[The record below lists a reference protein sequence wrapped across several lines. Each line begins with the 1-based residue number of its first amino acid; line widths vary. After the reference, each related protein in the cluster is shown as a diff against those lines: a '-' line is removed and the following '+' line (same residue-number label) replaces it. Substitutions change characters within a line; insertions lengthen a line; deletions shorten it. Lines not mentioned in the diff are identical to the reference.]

1 MAERDDAPP
10 SPPIAVG
17 GPGTDP
23 GPLAWLREALEH
35 TLDATLA
42 AVRQYVAAHERSR
55 AGDLAA
61 VDDSELRWQVQALH
75 QAAGALDMVELPAE
89 ARTVAALQAVL
100 ERLVQR
106 PLAAEA
112 AVLPLVE
119 RGVWALRDQLQRH
132 LRQQGLPGLTLFP
145 TYRDWQQWAQGRPHP
160 ADLWGASLPP
170 AVEPPPGP
178 TVAPGPRVR
187 THLERL
193 ALPLL
198 REGRPSAAAALARL
212 AGGVSRAVD
221 DGAQRRFWLIAAAVF
236 EGLAAQRLPLD
247 VWAKRALA
255 ALLRQLAAEG
265 GDGAPS
271 ADEAASARW
280 DAAAREWLYLA
291 ARIDPAPD
299 DALRHAAVLWRAMG
313 WQAPLRWDPEQR
325 VLGAVDPQTVARVQ
339 AAAADVQRRW
349 EAADAQ
355 GGTTPPT
362 AAVAALADALADGP
376 DPWPAL
382 ADAWRAWAAHPEAA
396 GAPSSE
402 PVLALLGLQAELE
415 SVDPLDPAQAGR
427 LRTLADRLR
436 AAASGQ
442 ALPPPPPWL
451 SERYRVWSEREGAR
465 RLAAEWRHELAA
477 LEAAFEALW
486 RQGDAEAWTGLRAV
500 PQRLQRLRG
509 HAALM
514 NMPAVA
520 DALTIMDKAVTEW
533 LAQGA
538 LPAPAERQAQ
548 VERLGANLAAL
559 GAWIDV
565 WEREAALAAQTFR
578 FDAEAGVLRAVQAA
592 ATAVRAEPAA
602 ADASAE
608 APAVTDAESD
618 APDIDERAIFLAEA
632 RDLLAGMATALDAL
646 RAAPGDQAALA
657 RLRRLFHTLKG
668 SARLVGL
675 TALGEAA
682 WQAERRLN
690 TWLAEARPLAPAERD
705 AIAAAHACLVPWVD
719 AWAHGGPPA
728 DEARR
733 LAEVEAALQRA
744 EPEAA
749 QPPATTEPAP
759 IPVPMPA
766 PIHIGPLVLDPELY
780 QVFLQEAD
788 AHSLALEQTLDDWAD
803 GVGGAG
809 AAGDVQAAA
818 ERAHALAGQ
827 AATIGHAPLAAL
839 ARALEEALLR
849 AATHPAPLANDRAV
863 VARAARELRGLLH
876 QLAAGCYREPAADTL
891 SALADWPPA
900 PTNIAPDTPA
910 VLDDFR
916 AEVADLLPRL
926 SAALARWADRGD
938 GAAQAELLRLLH
950 TAKGGARLAG
960 LAALAEQAHALEA
973 QVLAVPA
980 DGPVP
985 AALRRVLGAW
995 MAQAEQAGCG
1005 DSAEPPPAA
1014 PAPRSPLSA
1023 SAPPPPSPAPGEP
1036 EPVLRVRAD
1045 LIERLLAGV
1054 TDQLANR
1061 QRLGGE
1067 LGALRRS
1074 LRDMAANVERLR
1086 QQWREL
1092 QRQTESQTPARVSG
1106 PVPDGFDAL
1115 ELDRYTRV
1123 QELTRLLAESI
1134 DDVATVQHQMQRAV
1148 AAAEG
1153 HLAAQE
1159 RQARVGQRAL
1169 LEARLV
1175 PFDSMAERLARGL
1188 RQAAEARGRTVEWH
1202 LEGGAA
1208 VLDRAVLE
1216 RLVPVLEHLL
1226 RNAVVHGIESPEA
1239 RVAAG
1244 KPPAGRIALALQ
1256 VQGQDLSLTLTDDGA
1271 GLDLE
1276 GLRRRA
1282 VAAGLHPADA
1292 PFTRGDAVRCALAP
1306 GISTAT
1312 QVDEWAGRGIG
1323 LDAVR
1328 SELLALGGRIEGF
1341 EPAGGGTGW
1350 HLVVP
1355 LTTAITAVVLVRVD
1369 DRVIG
1374 LPVPWVEAVRR
1385 VHGPELTAAE
1395 LAGQWREGAALMPLF
1410 WLGALLGV
1418 SPRPSPR
1425 ADRRGIPV
1433 LECHSAGRRV
1443 ALRVDAVL
1451 GRQTVVLRP
1460 LPPLLARQP
1469 GLAGASVLPDGG
1481 VVLIYHPL
1489 ALMAEYGEGA
1499 RQWAADAGGT
1509 PAVQAARSGSPP
1521 AVAPLVLVVDDSIT
1535 VRRVTQRLL
1544 RRAGYRV
1551 ALAGDGVQALERL
1564 REEAPVVVLSDIEM
1578 PRMDGFELVRALRN
1592 DPRWTDL
1599 PVVMVTSRLADK
1611 HRAHAESL
1619 GVNHYLGKPYAEDE
1633 LLALV
1638 AAYARLAPPGG
1649 RGLSPS

>member
-1 MAERDDAPP
+1 
-10 SPPIAVG
+10 
-17 GPGTDP
+17 
-23 GPLAWLREALEH
+23 
-35 TLDATLA
+35 
-42 AVRQYVAAHERSR
+42 
-55 AGDLAA
+55 
-61 VDDSELRWQVQALH
+61 
-75 QAAGALDMVELPAE
+75 
-89 ARTVAALQAVL
+89 
-100 ERLVQR
+100 
-106 PLAAEA
+106 
-112 AVLPLVE
+112 
-119 RGVWALRDQLQRH
+119 
-132 LRQQGLPGLTLFP
+132 
-145 TYRDWQQWAQGRPHP
+145 
-160 ADLWGASLPP
+160 
-170 AVEPPPGP
+170 
-178 TVAPGPRVR
+178 
-187 THLERL
+187 
-193 ALPLL
+193 
-198 REGRPSAAAALARL
+198 
-212 AGGVSRAVD
+212 
-221 DGAQRRFWLIAAAVF
+221 
-236 EGLAAQRLPLD
+236 
-247 VWAKRALA
+247 
-255 ALLRQLAAEG
+255 
-265 GDGAPS
+265 
-271 ADEAASARW
+271 
-280 DAAAREWLYLA
+280 
-291 ARIDPAPD
+291 
-299 DALRHAAVLWRAMG
+299 
-313 WQAPLRWDPEQR
+313 
-325 VLGAVDPQTVARVQ
+325 
-339 AAAADVQRRW
+339 
-349 EAADAQ
+349 
-355 GGTTPPT
+355 
-362 AAVAALADALADGP
+362 
-376 DPWPAL
+376 
-382 ADAWRAWAAHPEAA
+382 
-396 GAPSSE
+396 
-402 PVLALLGLQAELE
+402 
-415 SVDPLDPAQAGR
+415 
-427 LRTLADRLR
+427 
-436 AAASGQ
+436 
-442 ALPPPPPWL
+442 
-451 SERYRVWSEREGAR
+451 
-465 RLAAEWRHELAA
+465 
-477 LEAAFEALW
+477 
-486 RQGDAEAWTGLRAV
+486 
-500 PQRLQRLRG
+500 
-509 HAALM
+509 M

-520 DALTIMDKAVTEW
+520 DALTVMATTVARW

-538 LPAPAERQAQ
+538 LPARAERQAQ

-565 WEREAALAAQTFR
+565 WEREPALAAQTFR
-578 FDAEAGVLRAVQAA
+578 FDADAGVLRAVQAA

-602 ADASAE
+602 DDASVE
-608 APAVTDAESD
+608 APADTDAESD
-618 APDIDERAIFLAEA
+618 DPDTDERAIFLAEA

-646 RAAPGDQAALA
+646 RAAPGDQPALA

-705 AIAAAHACLVPWVD
+705 AVAAAHACLVPWLD
-719 AWAHGGPPA
+719 AWAHGGPAA

-733 LAEVEAALQRA
+733 LAEVEAALQSA

-749 QPPATTEPAP
+749 QPPAPPEQAP
-759 IPVPMPA
+759 IPA

-780 QVFLQEAD
+780 HVFLQEAD

-803 GVGGAG
+803 RVDGPDP
-809 AAGDVQAAA
+809 AADVQTAA

-827 AATIGHAPLAAL
+827 AATIGHAPLAEL
-839 ARALEEALLR
+839 ARALEDALLR
-849 AATHPAPLANDRAV
+849 AATRSALPANDRAV

-891 SALADWPPA
+891 GALANWPPA
-900 PTNIAPDTPA
+900 PMASVAPAAEGPSSPSLSEPPPAPTGATPA
-910 VLDDFR
+910 APAALDDFR
-916 AEVADLLPRL
+916 AEAADLLPRV
-926 SAALARWADRGD
+926 SAALARWAHRGD

-960 LAALAEQAHALEA
+960 LAALAKQAHALET

-985 AALRRVLGAW
+985 PALHQDLDAW
-995 MAQAEQAGCG
+995 MTQVEQAGRS
-1005 DSAEPPPAA
+1005 DSAEPATAA
-1014 PAPRSPLSA
+1014 PPPRFPLSA
-1023 SAPPPPSPAPGEP
+1023 SAPPPPSPSPGEP

-1106 PVPDGFDAL
+1106 PMPDGFDAL

-1159 RQARVGQRAL
+1159 RQARDGQRAL

-1175 PFDSMAERLARGL
+1175 PFDSVAERLARSL

-1239 RVAAG
+1239 RAAVG

-1282 VAAGLHPADA
+1282 VAIGLHPADA
-1292 PFTRGDAVRCALAP
+1292 PFTRDDAVRCALAP
-1306 GISTAT
+1306 GISTAA

-1323 LDAVR
+1323 LDAVH
-1328 SELLALGGRIEGF
+1328 SELLAQGGRIEGF

-1489 ALMAEYGEGA
+1489 ALLAEYGEGA
-1499 RQWAADAGGT
+1499 RRWSTGVGR
-1509 PAVQAARSGSPP
+1509 PPVGQAARSASSP

-1564 REEAPVVVLSDIEM
+1564 REEAPVVVLCDIEM
-1578 PRMDGFELVRALRN
+1578 PRMDSFELVRALRN
-1592 DPRWTDL
+1592 DQRWTDL

-1619 GVNHYLGKPYAEDE
+1619 GVNHYLGKPNAEDE